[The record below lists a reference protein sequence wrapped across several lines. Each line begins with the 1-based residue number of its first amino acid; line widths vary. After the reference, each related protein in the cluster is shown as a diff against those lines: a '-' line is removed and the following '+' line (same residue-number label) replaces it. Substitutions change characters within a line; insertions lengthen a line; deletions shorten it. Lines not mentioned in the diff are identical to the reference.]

1 MSARAK
7 GGNQMS
13 TTINKIDLGP
23 RARRVV
29 RFAARFV
36 NPLVLFVA
44 GRRWMPIVGILH
56 HRGRRTGHEYATPIG
71 MRPLGD
77 GFVIPRTF
85 SDNAAWYQNIKAA
98 GEGRVTYLGRHYR
111 VVEPEVVDYAT
122 ARPAFPRYERL
133 QFRLIGIN
141 EYLRLRVV
149 PGLPAPRGGGE
160 RSESE
165 GRDVNQMQKE
175 KDYMATNIAIAPKST
190 RSNLN
195 LALVVIALAQLMV
208 VLDVAIVNVALPSIQ
223 RELHFA
229 ATDLEWVVNA
239 YAITFGGLLLLGGRT
254 GDLFGRRRMFIIGA
268 LMFTAG
274 SLAGGLATSSTFLIA
289 ARAAQGVGAAVLAP
303 TALSL
308 LAATFPQG
316 AERNRALGVYSAVSA
331 GGGAVGLLMGGIIT
345 NYLSWRWIMFVNVP
359 IGLLLAFAAPRVLI
373 RGEGKPG
380 RLDLPGAVT
389 VTAGVS
395 LLVYGLARVATHDW
409 SDGVTRATLV
419 IAIAML
425 AAFVGLEARGRHPLM
440 PLRIF
445 ANRNRSGAYGLSL
458 AIGAAL
464 SGMLFLLTLFLQNV
478 LGFTPLQAG
487 FAFLPTAVGIGIGA
501 GLTSRLIGR
510 LGPRVP
516 MTTGALLAA
525 IGMFWLSAVTV
536 HANYLPDIVGPLVVL
551 AVGLGMAFVST
562 SVIAISGVQPHESGL
577 ASALLNVGR
586 QLGGSLGI
594 AIMGTIATTVTRDQ
608 LATTRFSPAALNH
621 ALTAGFSSAF
631 AVAGVIALAGFVATL
646 VAVRHRQAPAAV
658 APLLEADEAA

>member
-1 MSARAK
+1 
-7 GGNQMS
+7 MS
-13 TTINKIDLGP
+13 TAINTIYLGP

-36 NPLVLFVA
+36 NPLVLLIA
-44 GRRWMPIVGILH
+44 GRRWMPVVGILR
-56 HRGRRTGHEYATPIG
+56 HRGRRSGREYATPIG

-85 SDNAAWYQNIKAA
+85 SDNAAWYQNVKAA
-98 GEGRVTYLGRHYR
+98 GEGRITYLGRHYR
-111 VVEPEVVDYAT
+111 VVEPEVVDYTT
-122 ARPAFPRYERL
+122 AKPAFPRYEL
-133 QFRLIGIN
+133 AQFRLIGIN
-141 EYLRLRVV
+141 EYMRLRV
-149 PGLPAPRGGGE
+149 LPD
-160 RSESE
+160 
-165 GRDVNQMQKE
+165 DVNQTQEQNVVDTKS
-175 KDYMATNIAIAPKST
+175 AIQLKSPP
-190 RSNLN
+190 RNLN

-239 YAITFGGLLLLGGRT
+239 YAIAFGGLLLFGGRT

-274 SLAGGLATSSTFLIA
+274 SMAGGLATSSTFLIA
-289 ARAAQGVGAAVLAP
+289 ARAAQGVGAAILAP

-308 LAATFPQG
+308 LAATFRQG
-316 AERNRALGVYSAVSA
+316 AQRNRALGVYSAVSA
-331 GGGAVGLLMGGIIT
+331 GGGGIGLLMGGVIT

-380 RLDLPGAVT
+380 RLDLPGALT

-409 SDGVTRATLV
+409 SDNVTRAVL
-419 IAIAML
+419 AIAVTL
-425 AAFVGLEARGRHPLM
+425 LVTFVALESRGRHPLM

-478 LGFTPLQAG
+478 LGFSPLQAG
-487 FAFLPTAVGIGIGA
+487 FAFLPTALGVVVGA
-501 GLTSRLIGR
+501 GLTSRVIGR
-510 LGPRVP
+510 VGPRVP

-525 IGMFWLSAVTV
+525 TGMFWLSAVTV
-536 HANYLPDIVGPLVVL
+536 HANYFADVLGPLVVL
-551 AVGLGMAFVST
+551 AIGLGMAFVST
-562 SVIAISGVQPHESGL
+562 SVTAISGVQPNESGL

-594 AIMGTIATTVTRDQ
+594 AIMGTIATTVTRNQ
-608 LATTRFSPAALNH
+608 LATGPFTHAAVNR
-621 ALTAGFSSAF
+621 ALTTGFSAAF
-631 AVAGVIALAGFVATL
+631 EIAGLIALAGFVTAL
-646 VAVRHRQAPAAV
+646 VAVRHRQSPAIAGPSVEVEV
-658 APLLEADEAA
+658 AA

>member
-1 MSARAK
+1 MSSATNA
-7 GGNQMS
+7 
-13 TTINKIDLGP
+13 INLGP
-23 RARRVV
+23 RARRIV

-36 NPLVLFVA
+36 NPLVLLVA
-44 GRRWMPIVGILH
+44 GRRWMPVVGILH
-56 HRGRRTGHEYATPIG
+56 HRGRRSGREYATPIG

-85 SDNAAWYQNIKAA
+85 SDNAAWYQNVKAA
-98 GEGRVTYLGRHYR
+98 GEGRITYLGRHYR
-111 VVEPEVVDYAT
+111 VVEPEVVGYVT
-122 ARPAFPRYERL
+122 ARSAFPRYEL
-133 QFRLIGIN
+133 AQFRLIGIN
-141 EYLRLRVV
+141 EYLRLRAV
-149 PGLPAPRGGGE
+149 PDDFNQT
-160 RSESE
+160 S
-165 GRDVNQMQKE
+165 RDKTEMDTKE
-175 KDYMATNIAIAPKST
+175 LIAPKST
-190 RSNLN
+190 SRNLN
-195 LALVVIALAQLMV
+195 VALVVIALAQLMV

-239 YAITFGGLLLLGGRT
+239 YAIAFGGLLLLGGRT
-254 GDLFGRRRMFIIGA
+254 GDLFGRRRMFVIGA
-268 LMFTAG
+268 LLFTAG
-274 SLAGGLATSSTFLIA
+274 SLSGGLATSSIFLVV
-289 ARAAQGVGAAVLAP
+289 ARAAQGIGAAILAP

-331 GGGAVGLLMGGIIT
+331 GGGGVGLLMGGIIT

-359 IGLLLAFAAPRVLI
+359 IGLLLAFAAPRFLI

-380 RLDLPGAVT
+380 RLDLPGAIS

-409 SDGVTRATLV
+409 TDSVTRATL
-419 IAIAML
+419 AIAVAL
-425 AAFVGLEARGRHPLM
+425 LVTFVALESRGHSPLM

-478 LGFTPLQAG
+478 LGFSPLQAG
-487 FAFLPTAVGIGIGA
+487 FAFLPTAAGVVVGA

-510 LGPRVP
+510 LGPRIP
-516 MTTGALLAA
+516 MTTGALLVA

-536 HANYLPDIVGPLVVL
+536 HANYVSDVVGPLAVL
-551 AVGLGMAFVST
+551 SIGLGMAFLST
-562 SVIAISGVQPHESGL
+562 SVTAISGVQPHESGL

-594 AIMGTIATTVTRDQ
+594 AVMGTIATTATRSQ
-608 LATTRFSPAALNH
+608 LATGPFTHGAVNR
-621 ALTAGFSSAF
+621 ALTAGFDSAF
-631 AVAGVIALAGFVATL
+631 EIAGVIAIAGFLTAL
-646 VAVRHRQAPAAV
+646 FAVRHRQSQSSAAKV
-658 APLLEADEAA
+658 AEVEVAA

>member
-1 MSARAK
+1 
-7 GGNQMS
+7 MS
-13 TTINKIDLGP
+13 TTINKINLGP

-44 GRRWMPIVGILH
+44 GRRWMPVVGILY
-56 HRGRRTGHEYATPIG
+56 HRGRRSGREYATPIG
-71 MRPLGD
+71 MRRLGD

-85 SDNAAWYQNIKAA
+85 SDNAAWYQNLKAA
-98 GEGRVTYLGRHYR
+98 GEGRVKHLGRHYR

-122 ARPAFPRYERL
+122 ARPAFPRYERA

-141 EYLRLRVV
+141 EYLRLRAV
-149 PGLPAPRGGGE
+149 PGLPATRGGGE
-160 RSESE
+160 RSEP
-165 GRDVNQMQKE
+165 GGQINQMHKE
-175 KDYMATNIAIAPKST
+175 KTEMATNIAIAPKPAS
-190 RSNLN
+190 RDLN
-195 LALVVIALAQLMV
+195 LALIVIALAQLMV

-239 YAITFGGLLLLGGRT
+239 YAIAFGGLLLLGGRT

-331 GGGAVGLLMGGIIT
+331 GGGAIGLLMGGLIT
-345 NYLSWRWIMFVNVP
+345 NYLTWRWIMFVNVP

-409 SDGVTRATLV
+409 SDSVTRATLV
-419 IAIAML
+419 IAIALL
-425 AAFVGLEARGRHPLM
+425 ATFVALESRGRHPLM

-478 LGFTPLQAG
+478 LNFTPLQAG
-487 FAFLPTAVGIGIGA
+487 FAFLPTALGIVVGA

-525 IGMFWLSAVTV
+525 IGMFWLSAVTA
-536 HANYLPDIVGPLVVL
+536 HASYVPDILGPLVVL

-562 SVIAISGVQPHESGL
+562 GIVAISGVQPNESGL

-594 AIMGTIATTVTRDQ
+594 AIMGTIATTVTRNQ
-608 LATTRFSPAALNH
+608 LATTPFTHAAVNR

-631 AVAGVIALAGFVATL
+631 EIAGLIALAGFVIAL
-646 VAVRHRQAPAAV
+646 VAVRHRQAPAAA
-658 APLLEADEAA
+658 APSIEAEIAA

>member
-1 MSARAK
+1 
-7 GGNQMS
+7 MS
-13 TTINKIDLGP
+13 TSINKIYLGP

-29 RFAARFV
+29 RFAARLV
-36 NPLVLFVA
+36 NPLVLLIA
-44 GRRWMPIVGILH
+44 GRRWMPVVGILR
-56 HRGRRTGHEYATPIG
+56 HRGRRSGREYGTPIG

-85 SDNAAWYQNIKAA
+85 SDNAAWYQNVKAA
-98 GEGRVTYLGRHYR
+98 GEGRITYLGRHYR

-122 ARPAFPRYERL
+122 AKPAFPRYEL
-133 QFRLIGIN
+133 VQFRLIGIN
-141 EYLRLRVV
+141 EYLRLRAL
-149 PGLPAPRGGGE
+149 PG
-160 RSESE
+160 
-165 GRDVNQMQKE
+165 DINQTNEE
-175 KDYMATNIAIAPKST
+175 KTKMDTKSAIALKST
-190 RSNLN
+190 PRNLN
-195 LALVVIALAQLMV
+195 LALIVIALAQLMV

-223 RELHFA
+223 RELNFA

-239 YAITFGGLLLLGGRT
+239 YAIAFGGLLLLGGRT
-254 GDLFGRRRMFIIGA
+254 GDTFGRRRMFIIGA

-274 SLAGGLATSSTFLIA
+274 SMAGGLATSSTFLIA
-289 ARAAQGVGAAVLAP
+289 ARAAQGVGAAILAP

-316 AERNRALGVYSAVSA
+316 AQRNRALGVYSAVSA
-331 GGGAVGLLMGGIIT
+331 GGGGIGLLMGGVIT

-380 RLDLPGAVT
+380 RLDLPGALT

-409 SDGVTRATLV
+409 SDGLTRATL
-419 IAIAML
+419 AIAVTL
-425 AAFVGLEARGRHPLM
+425 LVTFVALESRGRHPLM

-478 LGFTPLQAG
+478 LGFSPLQAG
-487 FAFLPTAVGIGIGA
+487 FAFLPTALGVVVGA

-510 LGPRVP
+510 VGPRVP

-525 IGMFWLSAVTV
+525 TGMFWLSAVTA
-536 HANYLPDIVGPLVVL
+536 HANYFADVLGPLVVL
-551 AVGLGMAFVST
+551 AIGLGMAFVST
-562 SVIAISGVQPHESGL
+562 SVTAISGVEPNESGL

-594 AIMGTIATTVTRDQ
+594 AIMGTIATTVTRNQ
-608 LATTRFSPAALNH
+608 LATGPSTQAAVNR

-631 AVAGVIALAGFVATL
+631 EIAGLIALAGFVTVL
-646 VAVRHRQAPAAV
+646 VAVRHRQSAATAAPSIEVEVAA
-658 APLLEADEAA
+658 

>member
-1 MSARAK
+1 MRTAI
-7 GGNQMS
+7 N
-13 TTINKIDLGP
+13 TIYLGP
-23 RARRVV
+23 RARRIV

-36 NPLVLFVA
+36 NPIVLLIA
-44 GRRWMPIVGILH
+44 GRRWMPVVGILR
-56 HRGRRTGHEYATPIG
+56 HRGRRSGREYATPIG

-85 SDNAAWYQNIKAA
+85 SDNAAWYQNVKAA
-98 GEGRVTYLGRHYR
+98 GEGRITYLGRHYR

-122 ARPAFPRYERL
+122 AKPAFPRYEL
-133 QFRLIGIN
+133 AQFRLIGIN
-141 EYLRLRVV
+141 EYMRMRV
-149 PGLPAPRGGGE
+149 LPD
-160 RSESE
+160 
-165 GRDVNQMQKE
+165 DVNQTQEQNVVDTKS
-175 KDYMATNIAIAPKST
+175 AIQLKSPP
-190 RSNLN
+190 RNLN

-223 RELHFA
+223 RELNFA

-239 YAITFGGLLLLGGRT
+239 YAIAFGGLLLLGGRT
-254 GDLFGRRRMFIIGA
+254 GDTFGRRRMFIIGA

-274 SLAGGLATSSTFLIA
+274 SMAGGLATSSTFLIA
-289 ARAAQGVGAAVLAP
+289 ARAAQGVGAAILAP

-316 AERNRALGVYSAVSA
+316 AQRNRALGVYSAVSA
-331 GGGAVGLLMGGIIT
+331 GGGGIGLLMGGVIT

-380 RLDLPGAVT
+380 RLDLPGALT

-409 SDGVTRATLV
+409 SDNVTRAVL
-419 IAIAML
+419 AIAVTL
-425 AAFVGLEARGRHPLM
+425 LVTFVALESRGRHPLM

-478 LGFTPLQAG
+478 LGFSPLQAG
-487 FAFLPTAVGIGIGA
+487 FAFLPTALGVVVGA
-501 GLTSRLIGR
+501 GLTSRVIGR
-510 LGPRVP
+510 VGPRVP

-525 IGMFWLSAVTV
+525 TGMFWLSAVTV
-536 HANYLPDIVGPLVVL
+536 HANYFADVLGPLVVL
-551 AVGLGMAFVST
+551 AIGLGMAFVST
-562 SVIAISGVQPHESGL
+562 SVTAISGVQPNESGL

-594 AIMGTIATTVTRDQ
+594 AIMGTIATTVTRNQ
-608 LATTRFSPAALNH
+608 LATGPFTHAAVNR
-621 ALTAGFSSAF
+621 ALTTGFSAAF
-631 AVAGVIALAGFVATL
+631 EIAGLIALAGFVTAL
-646 VAVRHRQAPAAV
+646 VAVRHRQSPAIAGPSVEVEV
-658 APLLEADEAA
+658 AA

>member
-1 MSARAK
+1 
-7 GGNQMS
+7 MS
-13 TTINKIDLGP
+13 TSINKIYLGP

-36 NPLVLFVA
+36 NPLVLLIA
-44 GRRWMPIVGILH
+44 GRRWMPVVGILRH
-56 HRGRRTGHEYATPIG
+56 SGRRSGREYATPIG

-85 SDNAAWYQNIKAA
+85 SDNAAWYLNVKAA

-122 ARPAFPRYERL
+122 ARPAFPRYERV

-141 EYLRLRVV
+141 EYLRLRAV
-149 PGLPAPRGGGE
+149 PDDINQTRKE
-160 RSESE
+160 R
-165 GRDVNQMQKE
+165 NQME
-175 KDYMATNIAIAPKST
+175 ATITIAQESKS
-190 RSNLN
+190 RNLN
-195 LALVVIALAQLMV
+195 VALVVIALAQLMV

-239 YAITFGGLLLLGGRT
+239 YTIAFGGLLLLGGRT

-268 LMFTAG
+268 LFFSAG
-274 SLAGGLATSSTFLIA
+274 SMAGGFATSSSFLIA
-289 ARAAQGVGAAVLAP
+289 ARAAQGIGAAILAP

-316 AERNRALGVYSAVSA
+316 AQRNRALGVYSAVSA

-359 IGLLLAFAAPRVLI
+359 IGLLLAFAAPRALI

-409 SDGVTRATLV
+409 SDSVTRATL
-419 IAIAML
+419 AIAVAL
-425 AAFVGLEARGRHPLM
+425 LVTFVALEARGRHPLM

-478 LGFTPLQAG
+478 LLFSPLQAG
-487 FAFLPTAVGIGIGA
+487 FAFLPTALGIVVGA

-510 LGPRVP
+510 IGPRVP

-536 HANYLPDIVGPLVVL
+536 HANYVTDVLGPLVVL
-551 AVGLGMAFVST
+551 AIGLGMAFVST
-562 SVIAISGVQPHESGL
+562 SLTAISGIQPNESGL

-594 AIMGTIATTVTRDQ
+594 AIMGTIATTVTRNQ
-608 LATTRFSPAALNH
+608 LGAGPFTHAAVNS

-631 AVAGVIALAGFVATL
+631 QIAGLIAIAGFVTAL
-646 VAVRHRQAPAAV
+646 VAVRNRDRQAAASAV
-658 APLLEADEAA
+658 EVEMAA

>member
-1 MSARAK
+1 
-7 GGNQMS
+7 MS
-13 TTINKIDLGP
+13 TSINKIYLGP

-29 RFAARFV
+29 RFAARLV
-36 NPLVLFVA
+36 NPLVLLIA
-44 GRRWMPIVGILH
+44 GRRWMPVVGILR
-56 HRGRRTGHEYATPIG
+56 HRGRRSGREYATPIG

-85 SDNAAWYQNIKAA
+85 SDNAAWYQNVKAA
-98 GEGRVTYLGRHYR
+98 GEGRITYLGRHYR

-122 ARPAFPRYERL
+122 AKPAFPRYEL
-133 QFRLIGIN
+133 VQFRLIGIN
-141 EYLRLRVV
+141 EYLRLRA
-149 PGLPAPRGGGE
+149 LP
-160 RSESE
+160 
-165 GRDVNQMQKE
+165 DDINQTNEE
-175 KDYMATNIAIAPKST
+175 KTKMDTKSAIALKST
-190 RSNLN
+190 PRNLN
-195 LALVVIALAQLMV
+195 LALIVIALAQLMV

-223 RELHFA
+223 RELNFA

-239 YAITFGGLLLLGGRT
+239 YAIAFGGLLLLGGRT
-254 GDLFGRRRMFIIGA
+254 GDTFGRRRMFIIGA

-274 SLAGGLATSSTFLIA
+274 SMAGGLATSSTFLIA
-289 ARAAQGVGAAVLAP
+289 ARAAQGVGAAILAP

-316 AERNRALGVYSAVSA
+316 AQRNRALGVYSAVSA
-331 GGGAVGLLMGGIIT
+331 GGGGIGLLMGGVIT

-380 RLDLPGAVT
+380 RLDLPGALT

-409 SDGVTRATLV
+409 SDGLTRATL
-419 IAIAML
+419 AIAVTL
-425 AAFVGLEARGRHPLM
+425 LVTFVALESRGRHPLM

-478 LGFTPLQAG
+478 LGFSPLQAG
-487 FAFLPTAVGIGIGA
+487 FAFLPTALGVVVGA

-510 LGPRVP
+510 VGPRVP

-525 IGMFWLSAVTV
+525 TGMFWLSAVTA
-536 HANYLPDIVGPLVVL
+536 HANYFADVLGPLVVL
-551 AVGLGMAFVST
+551 AIGLGMAFVST
-562 SVIAISGVQPHESGL
+562 SVTAISGVEPNESGL

-594 AIMGTIATTVTRDQ
+594 AIMGTIATTVTRNQ
-608 LATTRFSPAALNH
+608 LATGPSTQAAVNR

-631 AVAGVIALAGFVATL
+631 EIAGLIALAGFVTVL
-646 VAVRHRQAPAAV
+646 VAVRHRQSAATAAPSIEVEVAA
-658 APLLEADEAA
+658 

>member
-1 MSARAK
+1 MSNTRPTNA
-7 GGNQMS
+7 
-13 TTINKIDLGP
+13 INLGP

-36 NPLVLFVA
+36 NPLVLLVA
-44 GRRWMPIVGILH
+44 GRRWMPVVGILY
-56 HRGRRTGHEYATPIG
+56 HRGRRTGREYATPIG
-71 MRPLGD
+71 MRRLGD

-85 SDNAAWYQNIKAA
+85 SDNAAWYRNIRAA
-98 GEGRVTYLGRHYR
+98 GEGRITYLGRQYR

-122 ARPAFPRYERL
+122 ARPAFPRYEL
-133 QFRLIGIN
+133 AQFRLIGIN
-141 EYLRLRVV
+141 EYLHLRAV
-149 PGLPAPRGGGE
+149 PGLPATRGGGE
-160 RSESE
+160 RSEPE
-165 GRDVNQMQKE
+165 GRDVNQMQQE
-175 KDYMATNIAIAPKST
+175 KTKMATNIAIAPRST
-190 RSNLN
+190 PRNSN

-239 YAITFGGLLLLGGRT
+239 YAIAFGGLLLFGGRT

-331 GGGAVGLLMGGIIT
+331 GGGAVGLLLGGIIT

-359 IGLLLAFAAPRVLI
+359 IGLLLALAAPRVLI

-389 VTAGVS
+389 VTAGIS

-409 SDGVTRATLV
+409 SDSVTRAALV
-419 IAIAML
+419 IAIALL
-425 AAFVGLEARGRHPLM
+425 ATFVLLESRGRHPLM

-478 LGFTPLQAG
+478 LDFTPLQAG
-487 FAFLPTAVGIGIGA
+487 FAFLPTALGVIVGA

-525 IGMFWLSAVTV
+525 TGLFWLSAVTA
-536 HANYLPDIVGPLVVL
+536 HANYFTDVLGPLVVL
-551 AVGLGMAFVST
+551 AIGLGMAFVST
-562 SVIAISGVQPHESGL
+562 SATAISAVQPNESGL

-594 AIMGTIATTVTRDQ
+594 AIMGTVATTVTRNQ
-608 LATTRFSPAALNH
+608 LATTRFSHAALNG

-631 AVAGVIALAGFVATL
+631 EVAGLIALAGFVTAL
-646 VAVRHRQAPAAV
+646 ILVRHRQAPAAV
-658 APLLEADEAA
+658 APLAEGEIAA

>member
-1 MSARAK
+1 
-7 GGNQMS
+7 
-13 TTINKIDLGP
+13 
-23 RARRVV
+23 
-29 RFAARFV
+29 
-36 NPLVLFVA
+36 
-44 GRRWMPIVGILH
+44 MPVVGILH

-71 MRPLGD
+71 MRRLGD

-85 SDNAAWYQNIKAA
+85 SDNAAWYQNIQAA

-122 ARPAFPRYERL
+122 ARPAFPRYERA

-141 EYLRLRVV
+141 EYLRLRAV
-149 PGLPAPRGGGE
+149 PRLRAPRGGGE
-160 RSESE
+160 RSEPE

-190 RSNLN
+190 PRNFN

-239 YAITFGGLLLLGGRT
+239 YAIAFGGLLLFGGRT

-274 SLAGGLATSSTFLIA
+274 SLAGGLATSSTSLIA

-359 IGLLLAFAAPRVLI
+359 IGLLLAFAAPRALI

-409 SDGVTRATLV
+409 SDSVTRATLV
-419 IAIAML
+419 IAVALL
-425 AAFVGLEARGRHPLM
+425 ATFVALESRGRHPLM
-440 PLRIF
+440 PLRIL

-487 FAFLPTAVGIGIGA
+487 FAFLPTAVGIGVGA

-510 LGPRVP
+510 LGPRLP

-536 HANYLPDIVGPLVVL
+536 HANYVPDIVGPLVVL

-562 SVIAISGVQPHESGL
+562 SVIAISGVQPTESGL

-594 AIMGTIATTVTRDQ
+594 AIMGTIATTVTRNQ
-608 LATTRFSPAALNH
+608 LATAGFSHAALNG

-631 AVAGVIALAGFVATL
+631 EIAGLIALLGFVTAL
-646 VAVRHRQAPAAV
+646 VAVRHRQSPAAAAPIVETEV
-658 APLLEADEAA
+658 AA

>member
-1 MSARAK
+1 
-7 GGNQMS
+7 MS
-13 TTINKIDLGP
+13 TAINTIYLGP

-36 NPLVLFVA
+36 NPLVLLIA
-44 GRRWMPIVGILH
+44 GRRWMPVVGILR
-56 HRGRRTGHEYATPIG
+56 HRGRRSGREYATPIG

-85 SDNAAWYQNIKAA
+85 SDNAAWYQNVKAA
-98 GEGRVTYLGRHYR
+98 GEGRITYLGRHYR

-122 ARPAFPRYERL
+122 AKPAFPRYEL
-133 QFRLIGIN
+133 AQFRLIGIN
-141 EYLRLRVV
+141 EYMRMRV
-149 PGLPAPRGGGE
+149 LPD
-160 RSESE
+160 
-165 GRDVNQMQKE
+165 DVNQTQEQNVVDTKS
-175 KDYMATNIAIAPKST
+175 AIQLKSPP
-190 RSNLN
+190 RNLN

-239 YAITFGGLLLLGGRT
+239 YAIAFGGLLLFGGRT

-274 SLAGGLATSSTFLIA
+274 SMAGGLATSSTFLIA
-289 ARAAQGVGAAVLAP
+289 ARAAQGVGAAILAP

-308 LAATFPQG
+308 LAATFSQG
-316 AERNRALGVYSAVSA
+316 TQRNRALGVYSAVSA
-331 GGGAVGLLMGGIIT
+331 GGGGIGLLMGGVIT

-380 RLDLPGAVT
+380 RLDLPGALT

-409 SDGVTRATLV
+409 SDNVTRAVL
-419 IAIAML
+419 AIAVTL
-425 AAFVGLEARGRHPLM
+425 LVTFVALESRGRHPLM

-478 LGFTPLQAG
+478 LGFSPLQAG
-487 FAFLPTAVGIGIGA
+487 FAFLPTALGVVVGA
-501 GLTSRLIGR
+501 GLTSRVIGR
-510 LGPRVP
+510 VGPRVP

-525 IGMFWLSAVTV
+525 TGMFWLSAVTV
-536 HANYLPDIVGPLVVL
+536 HANYFADVLGPLVVL
-551 AVGLGMAFVST
+551 AIGLGMAFVST
-562 SVIAISGVQPHESGL
+562 SVTAISGVQPNESGL

-594 AIMGTIATTVTRDQ
+594 AIMGTIATTVTRNQ
-608 LATTRFSPAALNH
+608 LATGPFTHAAVNR
-621 ALTAGFSSAF
+621 ALTTGFSAAF
-631 AVAGVIALAGFVATL
+631 EIAGLIALARFVTAL
-646 VAVRHRQAPAAV
+646 VAVRHRQSPAIAGPSVEVEV
-658 APLLEADEAA
+658 AA

>member
-1 MSARAK
+1 
-7 GGNQMS
+7 MS

-29 RFAARFV
+29 RSAARVV

-44 GRRWMPIVGILH
+44 GRRWMPVVGILY
-56 HRGRRTGHEYATPIG
+56 HRGRRTGREYATPIG

-111 VVEPEVVDYAT
+111 VVEPEVVGYAT
-122 ARPAFPRYERL
+122 ARPAFPRYERA

-141 EYLRLRVV
+141 EYLRVRAV
-149 PGLPAPRGGGE
+149 PDE
-160 RSESE
+160 I
-165 GRDVNQMQKE
+165 NQTQRE
-175 KDYMATNIAIAPKST
+175 KNHMATDIAIAPKSKP
-190 RSNLN
+190 SNLN

-223 RELHFA
+223 RDLHFA

-239 YAITFGGLLLLGGRT
+239 YAIAFGGLLLFGGRT

-268 LMFTAG
+268 LMFTTG
-274 SLAGGLATSSTFLIA
+274 SLAGGLATSSTFLVA
-289 ARAAQGVGAAVLAP
+289 ARAGQGIGAAILAP

-331 GGGAVGLLMGGIIT
+331 GGGAIGLLMGGVIT

-359 IGLLLAFAAPRVLI
+359 IGLLLAIAAPRVLI

-409 SDGVTRATLV
+409 SDGITRATLV
-419 IAIAML
+419 IAAALL
-425 AAFVGLEARGRHPLM
+425 AAFVALESRGRHPLM

-445 ANRNRSGAYGLSL
+445 ANRNRSGAYVLSL

-478 LGFTPLQAG
+478 LNFTPLQAG
-487 FAFLPTAVGIGIGA
+487 FAFLPTAVGVGVGA
-501 GLTSRLIGR
+501 GITSRLIGR
-510 LGPRVP
+510 LGPRIP

-525 IGMFWLSAVTV
+525 IGMLWLSAVTV
-536 HANYLPDIVGPLVVL
+536 HANYVPDIVGPLVVL

-562 SVIAISGVQPHESGL
+562 SVTAISGVQPHESGL

-594 AIMGTIATTVTRDQ
+594 AIMGTIATTVTRNQ
-608 LATTRFSPAALNH
+608 LSTGPFTHAAVNS

-631 AVAGVIALAGFVATL
+631 QVAGVIALVGFVTAL
-646 VAVRHRQAPAAV
+646 VAVRHRQTRAAISPV
-658 APLLEADEAA
+658 AKAEIAA